1 MTFCKKIDPDSLAVF
16 AAWIIVFGD
25 FLGAVAVTESLKQE
39 KVGEKNDKQSENSQ
53 LTELKRQIIQLQNEV
68 KQLKREL

>member
-1 MTFCKKIDPDSLAVF
+1 MSLCKKIDPDSLDVL
-16 AAWIIVFGD
+16 AAWITVLGD
-25 FLGAVAVTESLKQE
+25 FLAAVAATESLNQE
-39 KVGEKNDKQSENSQ
+39 KTGGNQPENSQ